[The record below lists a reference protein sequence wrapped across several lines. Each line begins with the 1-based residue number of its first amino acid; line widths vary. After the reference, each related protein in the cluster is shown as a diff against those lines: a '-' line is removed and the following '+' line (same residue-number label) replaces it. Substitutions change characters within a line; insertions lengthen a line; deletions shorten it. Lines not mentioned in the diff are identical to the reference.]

1 MLICIFCFF
10 QLGIFV
16 NVKAFY
22 DYTVFSDTFTSKR
35 KLLSVLISK
44 TSISLKIEDTILNP
58 GLAHLYIS
66 SLMVST

>member
-22 DYTVFSDTFTSKR
+22 DYTVFSDTFTPKR

-44 TSISLKIEDTILNP
+44 TSISLKIEDKILNP
-58 GLAHLYIS
+58 GLAHL
-66 SLMVST
+66 